1 MDKHNFWKTQP
12 IQDTSKK
19 EKLNESKDILEDI
32 SNLFTNNPLNLPENF
47 NWNEINPNSESD
59 IDDLYNFLYE
69 NYMQK
74 NDNFG
79 LHYTKESLRWYL
91 SNPKFYKNMFL
102 FVKYKNKVVGFII
115 ATPENISVFNKNDI
129 IFNTTFLC
137 VDKKIR
143 DKSLGAIMIK
153 ELLRRMYFNNVKYGY
168 YTSPLDLPNKLTMS
182 NYYHRPLNIKKLL
195 DINFITKPNSISIK
209 SFEKLYRVKD
219 KKTTDYESLS
229 LKTLNICVKEYNN
242 YYKKYKI
249 YQIMDEEEFKYKFF
263 PVNNIIDTFIIKEDN
278 NIKCLVSIF
287 YLKSRILHNIN
298 YIDYNIAQIYHYYYS
313 DEKLFI
319 EFLEDILIYL
329 KDKNID
335 VVNWIE
341 QMDNHL
347 FFNKLKFCKGSGEIY
362 YHFWNKSC
370 PDISNKDIALVTL

>member
-19 EKLNESKDILEDI
+19 EKVNGSKDILEDI
-32 SNLFTNNPLNLPENF
+32 SNLFTQNSINLPDNF
-47 NWNEINPNSESD
+47 EWIEIDPDSD
-59 IDDLYNFLYE
+59 TDIELLYKFLYE
-69 NYMQK
+69 NYNQK

-79 LHYTKESLRWYL
+79 LHYTKESLKWYL

-102 FVKYKNKVVGFII
+102 FVKYKNKVVGSII

-129 IFNTTFLC
+129 MFNTTFLC
-137 VDKKIR
+137 IDKKIR
-143 DKSLGAIMIK
+143 EKSLGSIMIK

-168 YTSPLDLPNKLTMS
+168 YTSPLDLPNKLTFS
-182 NYYHRPLNIKKLL
+182 SYYHRPLNIKKLL
-195 DINFITKPNSISIK
+195 EIDFITKPNSISIK

-219 KKTTDYESLS
+219 KKTTNYESLN
-229 LKTLNICVKEYNN
+229 LGDINLCLEHYNN

-249 YQIMDEEEFKYKFF
+249 YQIMDDEEFKYKFL
-263 PVNNIIDTFIIKEDN
+263 PVENIIDTFIIKVDN
-278 NIKCLVSIF
+278 NIKCFISIF
-287 YLKSRILHNIN
+287 YLKSRIFNNIKYDN
-298 YIDYNIAQIYHYYYS
+298 YNIAQIYHYFYS

-319 EFLEDILIYL
+319 EFLEDIFVYL
-329 KDKNID
+329 KDKDID

-347 FFNKLKFCKGSGEIY
+347 FFNKLKFCKGSGDIY

-370 PDISNKDIALVTL
+370 QNISNKDIALVTI

>member
-19 EKLNESKDILEDI
+19 EKLNNPNDISEDI
-32 SNLFTNNPLNLPENF
+32 SNLFTEKQINLPENF
-47 NWNEINPNSESD
+47 FWAELDPNLDTD
-59 IDDLYNFLYE
+59 IDLLHNFLYE
-69 NYMQK
+69 NYMEK

-79 LHYTKESLRWYL
+79 LHYTKVSLRWYL

-102 FVKYKNKVVGFII
+102 FVKYKNKVVGSIV
-115 ATPENISVFNKNDI
+115 ATPENISIFDKSDI

-137 VDKKIR
+137 IDKNIR
-143 DKSLGAIMIK
+143 EKSLGAIMIK

-168 YTSPLDLPNKLTMS
+168 YTSPLNLPNKLTLS

-195 DINFITKPNSISIK
+195 DINFINKPDSISIK
-209 SFEKLYRVKD
+209 SFEKLYKTKD
-219 KKTTDYESLS
+219 KKTTNYIQ
-229 LKTLNICVKEYNN
+229 LKLENIKLCTEAYNN

-249 YQIMDEEEFKYKFF
+249 YQIMNEDEFKYKFL
-263 PVNNIIDTFIIKEDN
+263 PVDNIIDTFVIINNN
-278 NIKCLVSIF
+278 NIKCFISIF
-287 YLKSRILHNIN
+287 YLKSRILNN
-298 YIDYNIAQIYHYYYS
+298 SKYKDYDIAQIYHYFYL
-313 DEKLFI
+313 DEKLFL

-341 QMDNHL
+341 QMDNYI
-347 FFNKLKFCKGSGEIY
+347 FFEKLKFCKGSGEIY

-370 PDISNKDIALVTL
+370 PNITNKDIALVTL